1 MKLALSFAVCLAVA
15 FLSGAEAGNQPSAA
29 PTLAPTLE
37 YSKLLAER
45 NKLLEPVPL
54 FGRHFPAVSH
64 SRRPNVAASS
74 SPFVCFVCVCLLVR
88 YRENQQAQKLAQLR
102 KDGWDNQSA

>member
-64 SRRPNVAASS
+64 SRRPN
-74 SPFVCFVCVCLLVR
+74 
-88 YRENQQAQKLAQLR
+88 Y
-102 KDGWDNQSA
+102 